1 MEFWRHAL
9 VGNLLVLAIT
19 LAIAATLRARIAP
32 LRRLGIPD
40 GLLAGALALLVGPSA
55 LDVVPHSLAFG
66 GAVLEPLVYH
76 GFAVVFIALGLR
88 AAPRVLVTPGAR
100 SLAFGF
106 IALAV
111 LQSLLGF
118 AAIAAWSAVTGDAL
132 HPGFGFML
140 MLGFAQGPGQALSL
154 GSAWEP
160 LGFVQGAQIG
170 LLFAALGFAACCV
183 LGIPLVAWARRR
195 GWLDPPT
202 PIEPPQAAST
212 STHEAAHH
220 DGGREQRME
229 PLTLAAVCIGCV
241 YALVFAVLWSLT
253 SLLPSGSS
261 AAATVW
267 GFHFLVGS
275 ALAITLRRVV
285 DRTQWF
291 ALDDIVLSRI
301 AITAV
306 DLTTAAALG
315 ALELDAI
322 GPWLAPILVIAAAG
336 GVFTL
341 VVTLWLGRR
350 AFPDAPLAHV
360 LMLFGTS
367 TGTMPTGFALLRMV
381 DPELRGPV
389 ARSTVL
395 AATAAVPLGMP
406 LFLAVIPISVSG
418 WRDGD
423 GGTGTTIAMLVAY
436 AVVLFALWRR
446 RGGLRSH
453 PPWWRA
459 WPRD

>member
-9 VGNLLVLAIT
+9 VGNLLVLAIV
-19 LAIAATLRARIAP
+19 LAIAAALRAHVAP

-40 GLLAGALALLVGPSA
+40 GLLAGALALLVGPSG
-55 LDVVPHSLAFG
+55 LDVVPQALSFG

-88 AAPRVLVTPGAR
+88 AAPRVLVTRGAR

-106 IALAV
+106 VTITV
-111 LQSLLGF
+111 LQALLGF
-118 AAIAAWSAVTGDAL
+118 VAITLWSSLGGEPL

-160 LGFVQGAQIG
+160 LGLVHGAQLG

-195 GWLDPPT
+195 GWVDAPAPV
-202 PIEPPQAAST
+202 EPLG
-212 STHEAAHH
+212 EAAAIDAEVVPH
-220 DGGREQRME
+220 DGERTQRME

-241 YALVFAVLWSLT
+241 YALVFLALSSVAAVL
-253 SLLPSGSS
+253 PPGSS
-261 AAATVW
+261 AGSTLW

-275 ALAITLRRVV
+275 GFAIALRRGI
-285 DRTQWF
+285 DRTGWF
-291 ALDDIVLSRI
+291 TLDDTLLSRI

-315 ALELDAI
+315 ALELDALER
-322 GPWLAPILVIAAAG
+322 WLAPTLVIAVIG
-336 GVFTL
+336 GVVTL
-341 VVTLWLGRR
+341 AVTLWLGRR
-350 AFPDAPLAHV
+350 AFPDAPFAHV

-406 LFLAVIPISVSG
+406 LFLAVIPMSVAR

-423 GGTGTTIAMLVAY
+423 GGIGITLAMLAVY
-436 AVVLFALWRR
+436 TVVLFALWRR
-446 RGGLRSH
+446 RGGLRGH
-453 PPWWRA
+453 RPWWHP
-459 WPRD
+459 WPPG